1 MSDEIKVF
9 LSADETDLKEPCKA
23 VIASKEAYPEVLY
36 RLVRLGGYVMSE
48 KEYCLFEE
56 KNIKTKNLSA
66 ALFAVGAKT
75 CMEHKFLI
83 YTVKNVKRITPE
95 EKSVPFV
102 YVIPAIKEVLE

>member
-1 MSDEIKVF
+1 MLDEIKVF
-9 LSADETDLKEPCKA
+9 LSADETDLEEPCRA
-23 VIASKEAYPEVLY
+23 VVASEDAYPEVMY
-36 RLVRLGGYVMSE
+36 RLVKLGGYVMSE

-56 KNIKTKNLSA
+56 KNIKTKNLNA

-75 CMEHKFLI
+75 CTEHKFLI
-83 YTVKNVKRITPE
+83 YTVKNIKRIASE